1 MHLKLLQ
8 KEQFKEQQK
17 QLVILLEIRLLI
29 RLENA
34 QKLYHRIIQKQ
45 MKKKY
50 SEKNVS
56 PELRQK
62 IIDNLRLKEEKNKK
76 LTRWSN

>member
-29 RLENA
+29 RLENV

-45 MKKKY
+45 MKTKY

-62 IIDNLRLKEEKNKK
+62 IIDNLRLKEDNI
-76 LTRWSN
+76 NII

>member
-34 QKLYHRIIQKQ
+34 QKLYNRIIQKQ

-76 LTRWSN
+76 LTR

>member
-45 MKKKY
+45 MKKKH